1 MFNFKCTNSSVKKHM
16 HHYQTTKY
24 RTHEIKWFHDTRMLV
39 RWTEWHEMTNS
50 LTKSVTG
57 PHARLSATLTIGLY
71 TDVEYKLSAMS
82 KQKLFIK
89 IIISRNFLSPK

>member
-1 MFNFKCTNSSVKKHM
+1 
-16 HHYQTTKY
+16 
-24 RTHEIKWFHDTRMLV
+24 
-39 RWTEWHEMTNS
+39 MTNS
-50 LTKSVTG
+50 LTRSVTV

-89 IIISRNFLSPK
+89 NIFFLNFKSKIGA